1 MIDIQYVYDKE
12 GKQVGVIVP
21 IEMWTKISPLIKELK
36 EKKAEWDPLK
46 YEGIYK
52 DRKINEE
59 EEIKT
64 MRDEWSRY
72 E

>member
-12 GKQVGVIVP
+12 GKQIGVIVP
-21 IEMWTKISPLIKELK
+21 IEMWTKISPLIEELK

-46 YEGIYK
+46 YKGIYK
-52 DRKINEE
+52 DRKINED
-59 EEIKT
+59 EEIKA
-64 MRDEWSRY
+64 MRDEWTKY

>member
-21 IEMWTKISPLIKELK
+21 IEMWTKISPLIEELK

-46 YEGIYK
+46 YKGIYK
-52 DRKINEE
+52 DRKINED
-59 EEIKT
+59 EEIKA
-64 MRDEWSRY
+64 MRDEWTRY

>member
-59 EEIKT
+59 EEIKA

>member
-21 IEMWTKISPLIKELK
+21 IEMWTKISPLIEELK
-36 EKKAEWDPLK
+36 EKKTEWDPLK
-46 YEGIYK
+46 YKGIYK

-59 EEIKT
+59 EEIKA